1 MVAMAVAM
9 TAAMAVARRW
19 RRAAFIVIGDIKGV
33 KYLFCL
39 QGFKVL
45 FQRRIY
51 STPTID
57 FFVRSVLFFASAR
70 IFFATARKN

>member
-33 KYLFCL
+33 K
-39 QGFKVL
+39 
-45 FQRRIY
+45 
-51 STPTID
+51 
-57 FFVRSVLFFASAR
+57 
-70 IFFATARKN
+70 